1 MQHAARIKAI
11 TFFKADGGV
20 NALKFSALTH
30 KNAFFYRIFVIAV
43 QDTAICHLIRTK
55 DYRVTPDNDNLLRE
69 KQIFSIKLEIFD
81 TIKLLCVILE
91 NVLPLNGMAF
101 LRFNKE
107 GVEHEKIQV
116 FSQLQ

>member
-30 KNAFFYRIFVIAV
+30 KNAFFFGKNR
-43 QDTAICHLIRTK
+43 
-55 DYRVTPDNDNLLRE
+55 
-69 KQIFSIKLEIFD
+69 IFSIKLEIFD